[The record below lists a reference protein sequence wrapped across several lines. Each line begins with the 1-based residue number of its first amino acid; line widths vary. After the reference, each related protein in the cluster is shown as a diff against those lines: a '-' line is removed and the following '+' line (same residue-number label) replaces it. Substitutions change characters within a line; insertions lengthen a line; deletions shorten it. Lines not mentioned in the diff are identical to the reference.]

1 MGMKSPFPH
10 LSPKSLSCFSPGQ
23 FPVGPNV
30 PLSVSNEKK
39 LPHRYCST
47 STFVLFSPFIFLIKP
62 TVRKQE
68 IIKVTEQLIEA
79 ISNGDFESYT

>member
-1 MGMKSPFPH
+1 MGEIICTQCQGPADPVPGDSKASARFFMTVTVVIVSPSY
-10 LSPKSLSCFSPGQ
+10 L
-23 FPVGPNV
+23 
-30 PLSVSNEKK
+30 
-39 LPHRYCST
+39 
-47 STFVLFSPFIFLIKP
+47 

>member
-1 MGMKSPFPH
+1 MCWGLGSWYLLLRDYH
-10 LSPKSLSCFSPGQ
+10 CCYC
-23 FPVGPNV
+23 V
-30 PLSVSNEKK
+30 PSYL
-39 LPHRYCST
+39 
-47 STFVLFSPFIFLIKP
+47 

>member
-1 MGMKSPFPH
+1 MGELVCAQCQVTAEPAWHVLGTQKLVLGPSR
-10 LSPKSLSCFSPGQ
+10 LSLLLFVC
-23 FPVGPNV
+23 
-30 PLSVSNEKK
+30 PLY
-39 LPHRYCST
+39 L
-47 STFVLFSPFIFLIKP
+47 

>member
-1 MGMKSPFPH
+1 MTVTVIIV
-10 LSPKSLSCFSPGQ
+10 C
-23 FPVGPNV
+23 V
-30 PLSVSNEKK
+30 PSYL
-39 LPHRYCST
+39 
-47 STFVLFSPFIFLIKP
+47 

>member
-1 MGMKSPFPH
+1 MCEVTCPRCQVLAEPSWHVLGAWTLVLGPSR
-10 LSPKSLSCFSPGQ
+10 LSLLLLYMC
-23 FPVGPNV
+23 V
-30 PLSVSNEKK
+30 PSYL
-39 LPHRYCST
+39 
-47 STFVLFSPFIFLIKP
+47 

>member
-1 MGMKSPFPH
+1 MKLYED
-10 LSPKSLSCFSPGQ
+10 LSFQYSVWHMTRTQEMVVGASLLSRFYYFCVLSC
-23 FPVGPNV
+23 
-30 PLSVSNEKK
+30 
-39 LPHRYCST
+39 
-47 STFVLFSPFIFLIKP
+47 P

>member
-1 MGMKSPFPH
+1 MLGAQETVVGAASQ
-10 LSPKSLSCFSPGQ
+10 SLLLLFLCVPSC
-23 FPVGPNV
+23 
-30 PLSVSNEKK
+30 L
-39 LPHRYCST
+39 
-47 STFVLFSPFIFLIKP
+47 

>member
-1 MGMKSPFPH
+1 MGLND
-10 LSPKSLSCFSPGQ
+10 LSPPGTTKGWVRSSIHRVRSPQSLPGMCW
-23 FPVGPNV
+23 GLGSWYLLLRDYHCCYCV
-30 PLSVSNEKK
+30 PSYL
-39 LPHRYCST
+39 
-47 STFVLFSPFIFLIKP
+47 

>member
-1 MGMKSPFPH
+1 MIGTQKMVAGASLLFLL
-10 LSPKSLSCFSPGQ
+10 LSFLCVSSC
-23 FPVGPNV
+23 
-30 PLSVSNEKK
+30 L
-39 LPHRYCST
+39 
-47 STFVLFSPFIFLIKP
+47 

>member
-1 MGMKSPFPH
+1 MPRNSVCEDRDKLYAALRSQDRDWCMMRTQEMVVGAP
-10 LSPKSLSCFSPGQ
+10 SLSLLFLC
-23 FPVGPNV
+23 V
-30 PLSVSNEKK
+30 PSCL
-39 LPHRYCST
+39 
-47 STFVLFSPFIFLIKP
+47 

>member
-1 MGMKSPFPH
+1 MVRAQDTVAGATSPSRSL
-10 LSPKSLSCFSPGQ
+10 LSLCVPSC
-23 FPVGPNV
+23 
-30 PLSVSNEKK
+30 L
-39 LPHRYCST
+39 
-47 STFVLFSPFIFLIKP
+47 